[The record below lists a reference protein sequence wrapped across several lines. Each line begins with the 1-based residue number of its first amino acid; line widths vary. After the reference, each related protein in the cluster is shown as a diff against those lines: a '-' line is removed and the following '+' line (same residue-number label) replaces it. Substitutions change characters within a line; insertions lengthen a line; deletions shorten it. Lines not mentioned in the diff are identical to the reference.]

1 MCLIFTM
8 NRFFKDS
15 TVASVDNLFR
25 PKFVMQVISLI
36 LRGFCLCPRD
46 LFYSQALCCDPL
58 VMNLIFV
65 FRIHGHKIMSHQ
77 EAAIFT
83 ARRME
88 MCEIVEST
96 LLYLQDRPVVHSEV
110 SALPFLVSM
119 FLVLV
124 EVSRYIITNRC

>member
-1 MCLIFTM
+1 MLYPI
-8 NRFFKDS
+8 
-15 TVASVDNLFR
+15 
-25 PKFVMQVISLI
+25 VI
-36 LRGFCLCPRD
+36 
-46 LFYSQALCCDPL
+46 
-58 VMNLIFV
+58 NLIFV

-124 EVSRYIITNRC
+124 EVSRYVITNRC

>member
-1 MCLIFTM
+1 MT
-8 NRFFKDS
+8 S
-15 TVASVDNLFR
+15 
-25 PKFVMQVISLI
+25 
-36 LRGFCLCPRD
+36 
-46 LFYSQALCCDPL
+46 
-58 VMNLIFV
+58 LIFV

-124 EVSRYIITNRC
+124 EVSRYIMTNRC

>member
-1 MCLIFTM
+1 
-8 NRFFKDS
+8 
-15 TVASVDNLFR
+15 
-25 PKFVMQVISLI
+25 
-36 LRGFCLCPRD
+36 
-46 LFYSQALCCDPL
+46 
-58 VMNLIFV
+58 MNLLFV
-65 FRIHGHKIMSHQ
+65 SRIHGHKIMSHQ
-77 EAAIFT
+77 EAALFT

-124 EVSRYIITNRC
+124 EVSRYSMTNCC

>member
-1 MCLIFTM
+1 M
-8 NRFFKDS
+8 
-15 TVASVDNLFR
+15 
-25 PKFVMQVISLI
+25 SL
-36 LRGFCLCPRD
+36 L
-46 LFYSQALCCDPL
+46 Y
-58 VMNLIFV
+58 V

>member
-1 MCLIFTM
+1 M
-8 NRFFKDS
+8 
-15 TVASVDNLFR
+15 
-25 PKFVMQVISLI
+25 SL
-36 LRGFCLCPRD
+36 L
-46 LFYSQALCCDPL
+46 Y
-58 VMNLIFV
+58 V

-124 EVSRYIITNRC
+124 EVSRYIMTNRC

>member
-1 MCLIFTM
+1 M
-8 NRFFKDS
+8 
-15 TVASVDNLFR
+15 
-25 PKFVMQVISLI
+25 SL
-36 LRGFCLCPRD
+36 L
-46 LFYSQALCCDPL
+46 Y
-58 VMNLIFV
+58 V

-124 EVSRYIITNRC
+124 EVSRYVITNRC

>member
-1 MCLIFTM
+1 MM
-8 NRFFKDS
+8 
-15 TVASVDNLFR
+15 
-25 PKFVMQVISLI
+25 SL
-36 LRGFCLCPRD
+36 L
-46 LFYSQALCCDPL
+46 Y
-58 VMNLIFV
+58 V